1 MSCDDGA
8 VPAGASARRD
18 AAEDKPTQHRGLFA
32 HRWAAAGR
40 RYALAAQLT
49 GVAGTG
55 LIALSSVST
64 GALYI
69 GARPSAVP
77 IVGRLVDFPV
87 AALAGALVG
96 MGLLAIA
103 WLMLAAL
110 AVPDGG
116 ARFGVRKLYRTLAL
130 WAAPLLVVPP
140 MFSDDV
146 YIYVA
151 YGATADQGLDPYALG
166 PVDALGPD
174 HELARNVSGY
184 WQHSPAPY
192 GPVFITI
199 AQLINRAAGG
209 EVIASIALHR
219 VVELLGIALIAWA
232 LPRLVRRAGGS
243 APAAVW
249 LALLNPLV
257 LLHLV
262 AGMHNEALMIGL
274 ALAGTELALGAV
286 AAERLGYPRLAG
298 GVGLI
303 TMAASV
309 KLPAVVAL
317 AVVGTMMARRWGGR
331 WPQLVA
337 TGGATLAV
345 FAGLS
350 VALSFGIG
358 RGLGWLGGLNTPGE
372 VNSWLAPTNQ
382 LGFLAGGIGAV
393 FGADIT
399 QSAISVGKLL
409 GAVVAL
415 IVGSVLVARLLRGRL
430 EPVTGLGLLFTVAV
444 VCGPVVQPWYLLWC
458 VIPLAAC
465 ALPEP
470 RVRLLAVLSAALS
483 LIVPPLGP
491 EVHGDAAGIGLAYG
505 CALLVLAAVVIV
517 GRRLLRE
524 PS

>member
-1 MSCDDGA
+1 MSIKH
-8 VPAGASARRD
+8 S
-18 AAEDKPTQHRGLFA
+18 GLFA
-32 HRWAAAGR
+32 HRWVTGP
-40 RYALAAQLT
+40 RYAPAAQLT

-64 GALYI
+64 GAIYI
-69 GARPSAVP
+69 GAHPTSVP

-116 ARFGVRKLYRTLAL
+116 ARSGVRKLYRTLAL

-151 YGATADQGLDPYALG
+151 YGATADRGLDPYALG

-199 AQLINRAAGG
+199 AQLINRVTGG
-209 EVIASIALHR
+209 EVIASLAMHR
-219 VVELLGIALIAWA
+219 VIELLGIALIALA

-243 APAAVW
+243 AATAVW
-249 LALLNPLV
+249 LGLLNPLV

-286 AAERLGYPRLAG
+286 AADRLGYLRLAG

-309 KLPAVVAL
+309 KLPAAVAL
-317 AVVGTMMARRWGGR
+317 AVVGTMLARRWGGR
-331 WPQLVA
+331 LPHLAAAGGAMLVA
-337 TGGATLAV
+337 
-345 FAGLS
+345 FAGLT
-350 VALSFGIG
+350 VALAFATG

-399 QSAISVGKLL
+399 QTAITIGKLL

-415 IVGSVLVARLLRGRL
+415 IAGSVVVVRLLRGRL
-430 EPVTGLGLLFTVAV
+430 EPVTGLGLFFAIAI

-465 ALPEP
+465 ALAEP
-470 RVRLLAVLSAALS
+470 KLRLLAVLSAALS
-483 LIVPPLGP
+483 VIVPPLGA
-491 EVHGDAAGIGLAYG
+491 EVHGDPAGIGLAYG
-505 CALLVLAAVVIV
+505 WALAVLAV
-517 GRRLLRE
+517 GLAAIRRMGPPAGRSRPPNHRRSRE
-524 PS
+524 I